1 MKSLIVFAGL
11 ILAILSFT
19 AKAEAEVF
27 AGYDS
32 FCGLPVIVGTD
43 PLVASART
51 DPTTGKYIHIDTG
64 AMANW
69 TMSRMFTL
77 AHECAH
83 HLLGHTNSLGQAERF
98 YGGTAKQELEAD
110 CWASAKLRSIGY
122 DAEITRTVLERSSEG
137 HFSAGGYPSGAMRA
151 QNIAACAGASVAG
164 NGTRC
169 RNVQMNEPFM
179 DVKVVIQQVQIP
191 CQHCGCN
198 AFGQCGCADKFD
210 VVTQPVQVPVQ
221 RTRIVT
227 RQVCE

>member
-1 MKSLIVFAGL
+1 MRLLYVAVGFF
-11 ILAILSFT
+11 LALLAFS
-19 AKAEAEVF
+19 AEAEVF

-32 FCGLPVIVGTD
+32 FCGLAVVVGSD
-43 PLVASART
+43 QQVASART
-51 DPTTGKYIHIDTG
+51 DPAGGKYIHIDPG

-110 CWASAKLRSIGY
+110 CWAAAKLQSIGY

-137 HFSAGGYPSGAMRA
+137 HFSAGGYPSGSMRA
-151 QNIAACAGASVAG
+151 QNIAACAGGTAG
-164 NGTRC
+164 VNGSRC
-169 RNVQMNEPFM
+169 YNVQVNEPFM
-179 DVKVVIQQVQIP
+179 DVQVVMHQVQIP
-191 CQHCGCN
+191 CQHCGCD
-198 AFGQCGCADKFD
+198 AFGQCGCVHQFD
-210 VVTQPVQVPVQ
+210 IATQPVQVPVQ

-227 RQVCE
+227 EQVCE